1 LLGVM
6 GTDVFDHALVC
17 ATEAHLQLAEER
29 GVLRVRWGWLPAG
42 VALDPNGLE
51 PVDEPSWVLDLD
63 AFREGERPFE
73 PGAIVAEAQALAE
86 RAYGFYRWSV
96 TDAFLTRFGGT
107 P

>member
-1 LLGVM
+1 
-6 GTDVFDHALVC
+6 
-17 ATEAHLQLAEER
+17 
-29 GVLRVRWGWLPAG
+29 
-42 VALDPNGLE
+42 
-51 PVDEPSWVLDLD
+51 VLDLD